1 VGISAATVVR
11 EWTIAKAWLRA
22 ELSAWMFPSEA
33 EDLIASAWLCPHKAL
48 SARYRKAAPA
58 KAKPFAFDAV
68 YSASRRMTSVCLCGA
83 RRRVLSLGCALSIM
97 AAGLLFAQER
107 AAQERRREQWQKV
120 DEIFAAMGV
129 RPGVTVADIGAGD
142 GFFTSRLARAVGP
155 NGRVFAVDIDD
166 RALERLRKRLDE
178 DGIRNVTIVKGAT
191 DDPKV
196 PERVLDSALIVNAYH
211 EMDQHQ
217 SVLAALRRALKPEGR
232 LVIVEPVRDAR
243 RGRPR
248 ADQAGDHEID
258 PEYVLRDAR
267 AAGFRILGLQD
278 PFTFHD
284 PDTEWLLTLQP
295 MESAATAPST
305 IGQPSDREPRDPELT
320 ITLEE
325 FRKLAAGGAVTIVD
339 VRDSAVFAAAHVP
352 GAISIPLGTVGRAA
366 EHLRRLG
373 KPIVTYC
380 S

>member
-1 VGISAATVVR
+1 MR
-11 EWTIAKAWLRA
+11 RA
-22 ELSAWMFPSEA
+22 ETLKRTRLKNRRGEKPLA
-33 EDLIASAWLCPHKAL
+33 AL
-48 SARYRKAAPA
+48 PCCRGW
-58 KAKPFAFDAV
+58 
-68 YSASRRMTSVCLCGA
+68 T
-83 RRRVLSLGCALSIM
+83 

-120 DEIFAAMGV
+120 DEIFAAMAI
-129 RPGVTVADIGAGD
+129 RPGATVADIGAGD

-166 RALERLRKRLDE
+166 KALERLRKRLDE
-178 DGIRNVTIVKGAT
+178 DAIQNVTVVKGAT
-191 DDPKV
+191 DDPKL

-217 SVLAALRRALKPEGR
+217 SVLAAVRRALKPEGR

-248 ADQAGDHEID
+248 ADQTRDHEID

-295 MESAATAPST
+295 MEAAATVPSST
-305 IGQPSDREPRDPELT
+305 GQTPDAEPRDPEIT
-320 ITLEE
+320 ITLAE
-325 FRKLAAGGAVTIVD
+325 FKTLVAEGAVTIVD
-339 VRDSAVFAAAHVP
+339 VRDSKAFAAAHIP
-352 GAISIPLGTVGRAA
+352 GALSIPLGTVGRAA
-366 EHLRRLG
+366 EQLRRLG

>member
-1 VGISAATVVR
+1 MCFCR
-11 EWTIAKAWLRA
+11 
-22 ELSAWMFPSEA
+22 
-33 EDLIASAWLCPHKAL
+33 
-48 SARYRKAAPA
+48 
-58 KAKPFAFDAV
+58 
-68 YSASRRMTSVCLCGA
+68 ASRRFLA
-83 RRRVLSLGCALSIM
+83 LGCLLSALT
-97 AAGLLFAQER
+97 AGLLFAQER

-120 DEIFAAMGV
+120 DEIFAAMDV
-129 RPGVTVADIGAGD
+129 RPGATVADIGAGD
-142 GFFTSRLARAVGP
+142 GFFTSRLARAVGQH
-155 NGRVFAVDIDD
+155 GRVFAVDIDD
-166 RALERLRKRLDE
+166 KALERLRKRLDE
-178 DGIRNVTIVKGAT
+178 DGIRNVTVVKGAT

-232 LVIVEPVRDAR
+232 LVIVEPVREAR

-248 ADQAGDHEID
+248 ADQARDHEID

-267 AAGFRILGLQD
+267 LAGFRILGLQD

-295 MESAATAPST
+295 MEAAATAPSPT
-305 IGQPSDREPRDPELT
+305 GQTPDAEPRDPEIT

-325 FRKLAAGGAVTIVD
+325 FKTLVAEGAVTIVD
-339 VRDSAVFAAAHVP
+339 VRDSKAFATAHIP
-352 GAISIPLGTVGRAA
+352 GALSIPLGTVGRAA
-366 EHLRRLG
+366 EQLRRLG